1 MKTKKIVHSSITI
14 FLVLIITQILGEMI
28 VRIVAP
34 QPLNPS
40 LYQFDNTFSFSLGK
54 NFHGSSKNFD
64 YSVELFTNELGYR
77 MDRKWSNDNL
87 NHKILVLGDSYTFGT
102 GVEFDETY
110 STKLSSKLIKANII
124 KSDDLLNTG
133 IPAWGT
139 SQELLMLQKI
149 LNINIPQ
156 LVILQICENDFDN
169 NIQYGLHK
177 VINDSLHNIKPIPT
191 SRDKIRIY
199 TKYIPFYN
207 YLVQNSHLLNLYRRS
222 LILIIRGQLS
232 TKVNDNYEN
241 EKYSLD
247 NYDDR
252 WILMSTILDHIFDI
266 TKNQKIEILPI
277 FIPSGGHKIQGMGF
291 NPLSDLLFSYF
302 KKNSIDFID
311 FSYLGFDN
319 LLRFSSD
326 GHWKPLAHEI
336 AADSIYNHI
345 IGKLYL
351 E

>member
-1 MKTKKIVHSSITI
+1 MRTKKIVHSSITI
-14 FLVLIITQILGEMI
+14 FLVLIITHILGEII

-40 LYQFDNTFSFSLGK
+40 LYRYDNTFSFSLGK
-54 NFHGSSKNFD
+54 NFHGSSKNID
-64 YSVELFTNELGYR
+64 YSVKLFTNELGYR
-77 MDRKWSNDNL
+77 MDREWSNDNL

-110 STKLSSKLIKANII
+110 PTRLLSKLSYANII
-124 KSDDLLNTG
+124 KKDDLLNTG

-149 LNINIPQ
+149 LNVNTPR

-169 NIQYGLHK
+169 NVQYGLHK
-177 VINDSLHNIKPIPT
+177 VINDSLHSIRPIPT
-191 SRDKIRIY
+191 LRDKIRDY
-199 TKYIPFYN
+199 TRYIPFYN

-222 LILIIRGQLS
+222 LIIIIKGKLS
-232 TKVNDNYEN
+232 KKVNEN
-241 EKYSLD
+241 HENDKYSLN

-252 WILMSTILDHIFDI
+252 WLLMSTILDHIFDI
-266 TKNQKIEILPI
+266 TKSQKIEILPI
-277 FIPSGGHKIQGMGF
+277 FIPSGGHKIQSIGF

-319 LLRFSSD
+319 FLRFNSD

-345 IGKLYL
+345 LKEAYL
-351 E
+351 K